1 MAIFNITS
9 KKGKLI
15 SLTIDDINLSIDNT
29 FFHISEDLIREIDYL
44 NNI

>member
-1 MAIFNITS
+1 MAIFNVTT
-9 KKGKLI
+9 KKGILI

-29 FFHISEDLIREIDYL
+29 FFAISEDLIKQIDYL